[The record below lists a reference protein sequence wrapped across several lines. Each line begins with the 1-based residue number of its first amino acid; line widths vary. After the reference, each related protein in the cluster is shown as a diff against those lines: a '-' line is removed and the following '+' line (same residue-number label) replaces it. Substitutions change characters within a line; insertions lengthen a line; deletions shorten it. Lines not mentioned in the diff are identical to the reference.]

1 MGLPPSPPLRLCFVT
16 SSPFG
21 HNIFYVTS
29 THQMDAEI
37 EGTEEFPI
45 HKETVLTKMRLQS
58 AYIARGATKHHTL
71 FFTITLLLL
80 LLEGS
85 VGQHQVRVSRRQT
98 MSTLTLH
105 TPLCANEL
113 LNLTLCLR

>member
-1 MGLPPSPPLRLCFVT
+1 MGLPPPPPLCLCCVT

-29 THQMDAEI
+29 THQRDAEI
-37 EGTEEFPI
+37 EGAEEFPI

-71 FFTITLLLL
+71 FFTLTLLLL
-80 LLEGS
+80 LLEG
-85 VGQHQVRVSRRQT
+85 RVLVNSKT
-98 MSTLTLH
+98 
-105 TPLCANEL
+105 E
-113 LNLTLCLR
+113 